1 MREDGVLGAVRSR
14 LAAPL
19 APLQGLA
26 LLAVT
31 AVGATALLGRLTQ
44 EPAAEPL
51 PAIEVVAEQVVVHV
65 AGEVL
70 HPAVYRLPGGSRVAD
85 AVAAAGGATEHADL
99 DGLNLA
105 RVVEDGEQLLV
116 PAAGAPGSAQR
127 GGVRPDGKV
136 DLNRATAAELDALPG
151 IGPVLAERI
160 VAYRERHGGFR
171 TVRDLRRVQG
181 IGAKLY
187 GSLSELVAV

>member
-44 EPAAEPL
+44 AP
-51 PAIEVVAEQVVVHV
+51 AEQPPPQVEIRDEPVVVHV
-65 AGEVL
+65 AGHVRSPGL
-70 HPAVYRLPGGSRVAD
+70 YRLPGGSRVAD

-116 PAAGAPGSAQR
+116 PAAGAPGSPERA
-127 GGVRPDGKV
+127 GVRPDGKV

-151 IGPVLAERI
+151 IGPVLAARI

-181 IGAKLY
+181 IGEKLY
-187 GSLSELVAV
+187 GSLAELVAV